1 MTAVIGFAFTLLFLN
16 TKHQIKKV
24 ANTMPKFTILPQ
36 LRIKPASTDFE
47 ADALFTES
55 KLIEM
60 R

>member
-1 MTAVIGFAFTLLFLN
+1 
-16 TKHQIKKV
+16 
-24 ANTMPKFTILPQ
+24 MPKFTILPQ

-55 KLIEM
+55 KLIKM